1 MNRSL
6 LLSSFFLLASC
17 GQHKKEELSQ
27 HKLAINIGGEPQ
39 SLFPAEAGHV
49 IETNIARMLFDGLA
63 RVGPT
68 GKAELALA
76 ESFEMDASQTI
87 YTFHLRSALWSD
99 GEPLS
104 ASDFVH
110 SWREALLPNA
120 NSTLASLLYVL
131 RGAERIK
138 KGELAAEELGAK
150 ALDDRTLEL
159 TLERPISD
167 FLERVAQPVFFAS
180 CHRMQGEFPV
190 VNGPFRPTAWERGS
204 TLYLAR
210 NERYWDADSVK
221 LEKVELCVV
230 EANTEL
236 MLFERGELDWVGSPL
251 GSISIDALHHL
262 QQDGHL
268 ERFPFLGTSFLRS
281 NTRSLPL
288 SSKEARLALSL
299 ALDRE
304 ELVQL
309 VAEGLL
315 EPTCSLAPL
324 ALRQGQEPFPL
335 AGDALEAKRLW
346 SQLALPEGVE
356 LKMVYRMGGRGHRIA
371 QAIQERW
378 RQVLGMTVQLQPLE
392 SGCYFQALRAGD
404 FDFAF
409 CDWIAD
415 VAEEENFLELF
426 STREHPGNHT
436 GWENHEYRELME
448 LLQKQQPPQDR
459 ARYLLR
465 CEEILA
471 EEMPVLP
478 LFEYVQLFMRSKDLS
493 GVVMTPLGG
502 FDLKWAE
509 KR

>member
-1 MNRSL
+1 MKRSL

-17 GQHKKEELSQ
+17 GQHKQEERSQ
-27 HKLAINIGGEPQ
+27 HRLAINIGGEPQ
-39 SLFPAEAGHV
+39 SLYPAEAGHV
-49 IETNIARMLFDGLA
+49 VETNIARMLFDGLS

-76 ESFEMDASQTI
+76 ESFEMDGSQTI
-87 YTFHLRSALWSD
+87 YRFRLRPALWSD
-99 GEPLS
+99 GEPVR
-104 ASDFVH
+104 AEDFVR
-110 SWREALLPNA
+110 SWKEALLPNA

-131 RGAERIK
+131 RGAEKIK
-138 KGELAAEELGAK
+138 KGELVAEELGAR
-150 ALDDRTLEL
+150 ALDETTLEL
-159 TLERPISD
+159 MLERPITD
-167 FLERVAQPVFFAS
+167 FLERLAQPVFFAS

-210 NERYWDADSVK
+210 NQHYWDADSVK

-251 GSISIDALHHL
+251 SSISVDALRHL
-262 QQDGHL
+262 LQKGHL

-281 NTRSLPL
+281 NTSRFPISCR
-288 SSKEARLALSL
+288 EARLALSL

-304 ELVQL
+304 ELVQM
-309 VAEGLL
+309 VAEGML

-324 ALRQGQEPFPL
+324 ALRQGKEPFPL
-335 AGDALEAKRLW
+335 IGDAHEGKRLW

-356 LKMVYRMGGRGHRIA
+356 LKMIYRMGGRGHRIA
-371 QAIQERW
+371 QAVQERW
-378 RQVLGMTVQLQPLE
+378 RQVLGIMVQLQPLE

-426 STREHPGNHT
+426 STREHSGNHT
-436 GWENHEYRELME
+436 GWENREYRELME
-448 LLQKQQPPQDR
+448 LLQKEQPPEVR